1 MHDFSCTNAN
11 DIHYT
16 EIAERIRFLK
26 EDDEGVR
33 TMCRSIEEML
43 KEEKERNTLEFARR
57 MIALTK
63 NPLEEIAE
71 CTGLTVEEV
80 RKLESEVRG
89 KQ

>member
-1 MHDFSCTNAN
+1 MHDFSCTNAD

-33 TMCRSIEEML
+33 SMCRSIEEML
-43 KEEKERNTLEFARR
+43 NEEKVKIAKR
-57 MIALTK
+57 MIAANKLK
-63 NPLEEIAE
+63 CEEIAE
-71 CTGLTVEEV
+71 YSGLPIAEV
-80 RKLESEVRG
+80 KKLASEIRG